1 MVAVAAKKSQ
11 SVRKVDSIDI
21 PKEDLRWCSVSLA
34 EVLEK
39 GKRLDASVFD
49 IDGKHAREIL
59 EQCKWEKTHIADDY
73 NNNGLAYAYYPP
85 RFKRIYAEKSNFPLF
100 LPSQIQDLQP
110 KPKGFMSHL
119 CNTDLTYLVVK
130 KGQVLIT
137 RSGTI
142 GNCSL
147 VDDRFD
153 GKTISDDVIRINAK
167 KKIDVG
173 FIYAFLR
180 SDIGSILIKT
190 NQYGSVVS
198 HIEPEHLNS
207 VSIPNPP
214 DIIKRQ
220 INNLIVESF
229 KLRDESNELLEK
241 AEKFLYEDLD
251 LPPIEQVKRNYFD
264 KKAKVRNYSVKLSS
278 LNNRLDGSYHVPI
291 VDGIIKRLRKT
302 AAEITTVGDPRISK
316 DIILPGRFKRVY
328 VEEGQGTVF
337 FGGKQIYELDPSGE
351 KYLSLSQHGERI
363 KRELTLRENM
373 VIVTRS
379 GTIGKTVLVPKHWEQ
394 WVANEHIIRILP
406 ENENIAG
413 YLYVFLASEYGWEL
427 IVRNTFGSVVDEINV
442 QNIAETKI
450 PLLKNQTIQQKINN
464 IALEANKKRTLAYNK
479 ERQAIEKMN
488 EIVIYATK

>member
-1 MVAVAAKKSQ
+1 MVAIAAKKSQ

-34 EVLEK
+34 EVLDK
-39 GKRLDASVFD
+39 SKRLDASVFD
-49 IDGKHAREIL
+49 INGKHAREVL
-59 EQCKWEKTHIADDY
+59 EQCKWGKTNMTGDVNSLAD
-73 NNNGLAYAYYPP
+73 AYYPT
-85 RFKRIYAEKSNFPLF
+85 RFKRIMVEKSKFPLY
-100 LPSQIQDLQP
+100 LPSQIQDLRP

-130 KGQVLIT
+130 KDQVLIT

-147 VDDRFD
+147 VDNRFD

-167 KKIDVG
+167 KKIDMG

-207 VSIPNPP
+207 VPIPNPP

-241 AEKFLYEDLD
+241 AEKLLYEELD
-251 LPPIEQVKRNYFD
+251 LPPIEQLKPKYFD
-264 KKAKVRNYSVKLSS
+264 KKADVRNYSVKLSS

-291 VDGIIKRLRKT
+291 VDSIIKRLRK
-302 AAEITTVGDPRISK
+302 PR
-316 DIILPGRFKRVY
+316 
-328 VEEGQGTVF
+328 
-337 FGGKQIYELDPSGE
+337 
-351 KYLSLSQHGERI
+351 
-363 KRELTLRENM
+363 
-373 VIVTRS
+373 
-379 GTIGKTVLVPKHWEQ
+379 
-394 WVANEHIIRILP
+394 
-406 ENENIAG
+406 
-413 YLYVFLASEYGWEL
+413 
-427 IVRNTFGSVVDEINV
+427 
-442 QNIAETKI
+442 
-450 PLLKNQTIQQKINN
+450 LK
-464 IALEANKKRTLAYNK
+464 
-479 ERQAIEKMN
+479 
-488 EIVIYATK
+488 